1 MNPFY
6 PNVSVS
12 PPIIPTTGRPSFL
25 AYNNNP
31 ESIALCGK
39 RETLAEAALRPIRA
53 ARGAVLVAPL
63 VGGAVIAKTRT
74 VILPVVPA
82 GPRITALV
90 RFRRL
95 VLLALVIPIVPG
107 IGIVVLG

>member
-39 RETLAEAALRPIRA
+39 RETSAEAALRPIRA
-53 ARGAVLVAPL
+53 AGGPILVATL

-74 VILPVVPA
+74 VILPVIPA
-82 GPRITALV
+82 GP
-90 RFRRL
+90 
-95 VLLALVIPIVPG
+95 
-107 IGIVVLG
+107 